1 MVCMEDFDEK
11 KVKIITCAFCSSNNE
26 KNHYCAGCLKSYLS
40 DHSDQPHWNC
50 MICKTKF
57 STTYIMNTYPPS
69 VVNGTFKDLQKK
81 NLLQS
86 QLAMLPATDGAMQR
100 EKLSREN
107 KRKRKELEAHIARLQ
122 QQISDLEDEVEPSE
136 GSEPGGKRQ
145 RLTVFT
151 RCEKG
156 ECRGFLRE
164 EDGLRGKL
172 KCNVCDSIFCKK
184 CMGEM
189 AKFGENTE
197 LRHVS
202 PEVEEGVA
210 ECDEDAVATVKEL
223 HNNVKKCPE
232 DNCGALISKVEGC
245 DQMFCVMCKTA
256 FSWNTGQKVRSSNL
270 HNPHYLEWMRNR
282 GEDGGPIRREL
293 ADIPCGGLPS
303 LEHFYEA
310 QRAFFGK
317 VSLTKSVM
325 RRTDEKFKRL
335 ETAVSFLI
343 MHMNHNV
350 DVETPRYRNRDVE
363 TRQANEKDRVSYLLR
378 DIDEKQLADRTHQM
392 FKRNLKNN
400 EFLDVVVMVNET
412 GSELLRRI
420 LYELREADNSV
431 KTADDV
437 DRLYKEAKE
446 KSWYVPEK
454 VYCKKERL
462 RKAARDGKPYDPLE
476 RLKASEKY
484 YAICERAVE
493 ELEALRKYANET
505 LAKIGAGFK
514 CVAPRYGT
522 YFWFYRSNNVSSLH
536 SLQIADKR
544 MREHIHK
551 NSADANGEIN
561 RHMHHMFDH
570 EKVRD
575 ATQHEIDDYL
585 KKHTTQTAGSLS
597 FTLKRPEK
605 KPE

>member
-11 KVKIITCAFCSSNNE
+11 KIKKITCAFCSSNKE
-26 KNHYCAGCLKSYLS
+26 TNHYCAGCLKSYLS
-40 DHSDQPHWNC
+40 SHSDQPHWNC

-69 VVNGTFKDLQKK
+69 VVNGMFKDLQKK

-107 KRKRKELEAHIARLQ
+107 KRKRIELEARVAQLQ
-122 QQISDLEDEVEPSE
+122 QQISDLRDGVDLPE
-136 GSEPGGKRQ
+136 GSESRSKRQ
-145 RLTVFT
+145 MTMFT

-172 KCNVCDSIFCKK
+172 KCNVCDSVFCKK

-189 AKFGENTE
+189 AKFGEKME

-202 PEVEEGVA
+202 PENEEGVA
-210 ECDEDAVATVKEL
+210 ECDADAVATVKEL

-256 FSWNTGQKVRSSNL
+256 FSWRTGEKVRSSNL

-282 GEDGGPIRREL
+282 GGEGIRREL

-310 QRAFFGK
+310 QRSFLGK
-317 VSLTKSVM
+317 ISLTKSVM
-325 RRTDEKFKRL
+325 RRTDEKFRRL
-335 ETAVSFLI
+335 ETAVSYVI
-343 MHMNHNV
+343 TNMNHNL
-350 DVETPRYRNRDVE
+350 DVETARYRNRDVE
-363 TRQANEKDRVSYLLR
+363 TRQANEKDRVLYLLG
-378 DIDEKQLADRTHQM
+378 DIDEKQLADRTHHM
-392 FKRNLKNN
+392 FKRDLKNS
-400 EFLDVVVMVNET
+400 EFIDVVVMVNET

-431 KTADDV
+431 NTAEDV
-437 DRLYKEAKE
+437 DQLYEEAHQ
-446 KSWYVPEK
+446 KSWHVPEK

-462 RKAARDGKPYDPLE
+462 RKAAREGKPYDPLE
-476 RLKASEKY
+476 RIKASEKY
-484 YAICERAVE
+484 YAICEKAVQ
-493 ELEALRKYANET
+493 ELEALREYANET

-522 YFWFYRSNNVSSLH
+522 YFWFYRSNNVSSPI

-551 NSADANGEIN
+551 YIVNDNGQRQITPGLLLSFN
-561 RHMHHMFDH
+561 H
-570 EKVRD
+570 EKVHD
-575 ATQHEIDDYL
+575 ASQNEIEDYV
-585 KKHTTQTAGSLS
+585 KKHTIRTDAKLS
-597 FTLKRPEK
+597 FTLTRSPT
-605 KPE
+605 